1 MASGPPPPQ
10 QPGMVHANSINTTQ
24 GCRGRKM
31 MTTKD
36 TCSTP
41 NLKKSATPT
50 VSSLK
55 TNPLDFTRRTSNVL
69 SKKIF
74 SGDPTYGHMYALQ
87 LNKFATAVQS
97 WFLILKGKYCAH
109 LSKLKLTGARV
120 DPTDPKHKNLMEEV
134 YSTLLHFDKC
144 HAISHISKANML
156 TRQLMMEMKLCFVV
170 IQRKEVEE
178 VVVDMSEYLVA
189 MCQTHKTCG

>member
-41 NLKKSATPT
+41 NLKKSTTPVSNTGETNQDTTLLIT

-69 SKKIF
+69 AKKIF

-144 HAISHISKANML
+144 HAICTEDFLS
-156 TRQLMMEMKLCFVV
+156 
-170 IQRKEVEE
+170 
-178 VVVDMSEYLVA
+178 LV
-189 MCQTHKTCG
+189 Q